1 MRHAETRV
9 SFGRRGKGE
18 LAVAGERW
26 VLEPALLLE
35 ELPSELERAVDG
47 QGVHDVDLKIDP
59 LELLDGVAD
68 EIQVHE
74 EVAQVTRQILA
85 ELPDIF
91 RTVLVMREFEERP
104 YQEIADILGISIG
117 TVESRLFRAR
127 ARFRERL
134 LKDHPEFCP
143 GGGE

>member
-1 MRHAETRV
+1 M
-9 SFGRRGKGE
+9 
-18 LAVAGERW
+18 ER
-26 VLEPALLLE
+26 
-35 ELPSELERAVDG
+35 
-47 QGVHDVDLKIDP
+47 
-59 LELLDGVAD
+59 
-68 EIQVHE
+68 E

>member
-1 MRHAETRV
+1 
-9 SFGRRGKGE
+9 
-18 LAVAGERW
+18 
-26 VLEPALLLE
+26 
-35 ELPSELERAVDG
+35 
-47 QGVHDVDLKIDP
+47 
-59 LELLDGVAD
+59 
-68 EIQVHE
+68 
-74 EVAQVTRQILA
+74 
-85 ELPDIF
+85 
-91 RTVLVMREFEERP
+91 VLVMREFEERP